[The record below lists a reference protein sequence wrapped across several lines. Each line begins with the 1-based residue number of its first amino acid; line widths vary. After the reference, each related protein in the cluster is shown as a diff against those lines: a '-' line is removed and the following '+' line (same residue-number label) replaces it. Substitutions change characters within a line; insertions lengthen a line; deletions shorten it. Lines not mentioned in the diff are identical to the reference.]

1 MASKL
6 PRRPG
11 DVTQRAKFIGD
22 LATGQITQ
30 ADIDALPPMGREIS
44 GQAMKRAVL
53 PEQRVEN
60 GRKGGHAKARNR
72 AAKLAKDSPAG
83 ELGIGLASPPNP
95 PHEKGEPVRGQ
106 L

>member
-1 MASKL
+1 MAKKL

-30 ADIDALPPMGREIS
+30 AEIDALPPMGRELS
-44 GQAMKRAVL
+44 GLARNKAV
-53 PEQRVEN
+53 PMEQRIAN

-72 AAKLAKDSPAG
+72 AAKAKLA
-83 ELGIGLASPPNP
+83 NT
-95 PHEKGEPVRGQ
+95 
-106 L
+106 